1 MEGNAVDIDDLR
13 RMVRSGLDEGDF
25 TLLYL
30 WIRFRAN
37 GGCACRADLDAFVHG
52 LRALLDNVALTLASV
67 VEELNDI

>member
-1 MEGNAVDIDDLR
+1 LEGNAVDIDDLR
-13 RMVRSGLDEGDF
+13 RTVRSGLDEGDF

-37 GGCACRADLDAFVHG
+37 GGYACRADLDAFVHG
-52 LRALLDNVALTLASV
+52 LRALLDNDALTLASV